1 MSREVGDK
9 DQKPGTAA
17 GKDLQR
23 SYLSREHDVAA
34 DHVPQAPGL
43 LGIQTIQAF
52 DLEQLEERL
61 IHVVQSFKT
70 TGGGGQ
76 QHDSR
81 F

>member
-1 MSREVGDK
+1 MSREVGDE

-17 GKDLQR
+17 RKDLQR
-23 SYLSREHDVAA
+23 SYLSLGHVVAA
-34 DHVPQAPGL
+34 DHVPQELGL

-52 DLEQLEERL
+52 DPEQLEERL
-61 IHVVQSFKT
+61 VHIVQSFKT
-70 TGGGGQ
+70 AGGGGQ